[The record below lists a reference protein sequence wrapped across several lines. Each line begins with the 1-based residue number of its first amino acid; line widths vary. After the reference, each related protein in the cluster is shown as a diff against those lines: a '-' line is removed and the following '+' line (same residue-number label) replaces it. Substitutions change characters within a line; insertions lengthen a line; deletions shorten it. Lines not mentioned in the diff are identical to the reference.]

1 MSQPN
6 NPHHPDDDYGQTNAQ
21 GGGQYGD
28 YASAG
33 DTSHGTGGYDFAV
46 EHNQSVEN
54 QQPANAY
61 YAGGYEA
68 PQYSGFEAQ
77 QETKNPVAPW
87 ALGIGILSLVGSL
100 IVLGSF
106 LGLIG
111 FVVAIVSLVK
121 GRKRQPENR
130 RTVMSVVG
138 PFLLA
143 SSSWWSGLNA
153 SKRPESLIA
162 LSNTAITKT
171 PLSNAL
177 MPTSKT
183 SITKSRS
190 GIVALVAA

>member
-28 YASAG
+28 YAGAG

-138 PFLLA
+138 LV
-143 SSSWWSGLNA
+143 
-153 SKRPESLIA
+153 
-162 LSNTAITKT
+162 
-171 PLSNAL
+171 
-177 MPTSKT
+177 T
-183 SITKSRS
+183 SILA
-190 GIVALVAA
+190 VLVGFIIMLVGFKLIEETGVIDCVEQHGNNEDAIEQCVNANFENFDN

>member
-100 IVLGSF
+100 IALGSF

-138 PFLLA
+138 LV
-143 SSSWWSGLNA
+143 
-153 SKRPESLIA
+153 
-162 LSNTAITKT
+162 
-171 PLSNAL
+171 
-177 MPTSKT
+177 T
-183 SITKSRS
+183 SILA
-190 GIVALVAA
+190 VLVGFIIMLVGFKLIEETGVIDCVEQHGNNEDAIEQCVNANFENFDN